1 MAEAG
6 ITTTENAT
14 GDGGTQD
21 RQSEHHAEGMG
32 AVLIDGG
39 VAFRVWAPHAT
50 AVDVTGEFDDWSAL
64 PDAEETPGEDA
75 DNAEASTALSP
86 TQTGPSPT
94 HTLVSEN
101 NGYWYGEVPE
111 AQAGQEY
118 RFVVHAS
125 DGRLISRID
134 PYARTVTSSVGNGV
148 ITDPTDYD
156 WQGDDFTPPALNEL
170 VVYEMHVGTFFD
182 QDPADDRPATLDG
195 VEDKMDH
202 LTHLG
207 VDAIE
212 LMPLAEFAGDYS
224 WGYNPANIFAV
235 ESAYGGPEKLRD
247 LVRIAHS
254 HGIAV
259 IVDVVYNHFGPS
271 DLDLWQFDGWSENGK
286 GGIYFYN
293 DWRSATPWGDTRP
306 DYGRGEVRQFIH
318 DNAMMWL
325 EEFHADGLRYDMT
338 PYMRSVDAGETNIPE
353 GWSLSHWI
361 NTDIRRL
368 HPERILIA
376 EDLHGYGAVVSAA
389 DDGAAFHA
397 QWDNHF
403 VHPVRAAV
411 IASDDAARDMNAVRD
426 AVEFSYGDAFSR
438 VIYTESHDEVANGSA
453 RVPEEIDA
461 EDPEGYYAQKR
472 STLGAAL
479 VLTSPGIPMIFQ
491 GQEFLTDGWFRDTV
505 PLDWHRD
512 EEFSGIVRLYADL
525 ISLRLNSE
533 GRTKGL
539 TGQHV
544 ATLHLNDEHN
554 VYVFHRWYDGG
565 PGDDVVVA
573 VNLSNSLWG
582 EYTVGMPAAGS
593 WTTRLNSDATVY
605 SGAFVGTPVPPRV
618 EAEEEPYDGQSAQA
632 TLVLPPYSVVI
643 LSRD

>member
-1 MAEAG
+1 MSAVASKNSQAG
-6 ITTTENAT
+6 KPP
-14 GDGGTQD
+14 
-21 RQSEHHAEGMG
+21 RAEGMG
-32 AVLIDGG
+32 SIIIDGG

-50 AVDVTGEFDDWSAL
+50 AIDVTGEFDDWSAL
-64 PDAEETPGEDA
+64 PDPKSAGGQA
-75 DNAEASTALSP
+75 DRTGADGH
-86 TQTGPSPT
+86 GPSQPQGRAETKPQLPT
-94 HTLVSEN
+94 PAHTLLSEGN
-101 NGYWYGEVPE
+101 DYWYGEVPG
-111 AQAGQEY
+111 ARAGQQY
-118 RFVVHAS
+118 RFVIHAE
-125 DGRLISRID
+125 DGRLIPRID
-134 PYARTVTSSVGNGV
+134 PYARHVTSSVGNSI
-148 ITDPTDYD
+148 ITDPDAYD
-156 WQGDDFTPPALNEL
+156 WRGDRFVAPTLNNL
-170 VVYEMHVGTFFD
+170 VIYEMHVGTFFD
-182 QDPADDRPATLDG
+182 ADPDSDHPGTLDN
-195 VEDKMDH
+195 VEDKMGH
-202 LTHLG
+202 LVHLG
-207 VDAIE
+207 INAIE

-259 IVDVVYNHFGPS
+259 IIDVVYNHFGPS

-293 DWRSATPWGDTRP
+293 DWRSSTPWGDTRP

-325 EEFHADGLRYDMT
+325 DEYHADGLRYDMT
-338 PYMRSVDAGETNIPE
+338 PYMRSVDAGETNIPD
-353 GWSLSHWI
+353 GWTLSRWI
-361 NTDIRRL
+361 NSDIRAKEPSRY
-368 HPERILIA
+368 LIA
-376 EDLHGYGAVVSAA
+376 EDLHGYAPVVSA
-389 DDGAAFHA
+389 DDGGAAFHA

-411 IASDDAARDMNAVRD
+411 IAADDQARDMDSVRE

-453 RVPEEIDA
+453 RVPEEIDP
-461 EDPEGYYAQKR
+461 EDPDGYFAQKR

-479 VLTSPGIPMIFQ
+479 VFTAPGIPMIFQ

-505 PLDWHRD
+505 PLDWHR
-512 EEFSGIVRLYADL
+512 STQYRGIVRLYADL
-525 ISLRLNSE
+525 ISLRLNTE
-533 GRTKGL
+533 GYSKGL

-554 VYVFHRWYDGG
+554 VYAFHRWYDGG

-573 VNLSNSLWG
+573 VNLCNTVWG
-582 EYTVGMPAAGS
+582 EYTIGMPYAGS
-593 WTTRLNSDATVY
+593 WTTRLDSDATLY
-605 SGAFVGTPVPPRV
+605 SADFVGAEVPVRV
-618 EAEEEPYDGQSAQA
+618 DAVEQPYDGQPASA
-632 TLVLPPYSVVI
+632 TLVLPPYSVII